1 MHEPL
6 VLPSEITIY
15 TVADLRTQCLAW
27 LAQGGAGSP
36 DDATGHGSWR
46 VDAAAVQEVDAAGLQ
61 LLQSLAHSVA
71 LGHPHR
77 HLRLHVQNPSL
88 ALAGACT
95 ALGFTALLDEAPH
108 TEVAA

>member
-27 LAQGGAGSP
+27 LAQGGAGSR
-36 DDATGHGSWR
+36 DVATGPGSWR

-71 LGHPHR
+71 LGHR